1 MGFSVSFGR
10 DTGFELSWN
19 EVTGAIGDSVTVL
32 PLVVAVAVLTDLSLA
47 VMLVWF
53 GVFQVVWGLH
63 YGVPVSVEPMKAVA
77 ALVVAGGITTGE
89 LLVAG
94 LLLAGVLLVVG
105 RTGALERFGR
115 HIGSPVVRG
124 VQLGVALVL
133 LWTGMDL
140 AGGDLRLA
148 AVAVGVAVAVTAVG
162 YWNASA
168 LAVLLLGGVVAA
180 LSTGLPSPAL
190 PTTDGLVLF
199 GPEDLTVPAVEAAVA
214 QLAMTLGNAALAT
227 SVLLADYFDRDVSAD
242 QLTTSMG
249 LMNLVAIPFG
259 ALPMCHGSGGVAG
272 KYAFGARTAGAN
284 VVLGLG
290 YVLVAL
296 FAVGLVAAYPL
307 SMLGAILTLVAL
319 QLGRTSLRKAEPDDY
334 LLVVGVGVCGL
345 VVNLGVAFVAGV
357 ALYTVRQYAG

>member
-1 MGFSVSFGR
+1 MGISVPLSANSEV
-10 DTGFELSWN
+10 ELSRR
-19 EVTGAIGDSVTVL
+19 EATGAIGDSVTVL
-32 PLVVAVAVLTDLSLA
+32 PIVVAVAVLTDLSLA

-77 ALVVAGGITTGE
+77 ALVVAGGLTTGE

-105 RTGALERFGR
+105 WTGSLARVGR
-115 HIGSPVVRG
+115 YVGSPVVRG
-124 VQLGVALVL
+124 VQFGVALML
-133 LWTGMDL
+133 LRTGVDL

-148 AVAVGVAVAVTAVG
+148 AVAVGVAAAVTAAG
-162 YWNASA
+162 HRDASG
-168 LAVLLLGGVVAA
+168 LAVLLVGGAVAA
-180 LSTGLPSPAL
+180 SSVGLPSPAL
-190 PTTDGLVLF
+190 PPADGLVGF
-199 GPEDLTVPAVEAAVA
+199 GPGDLTAPAVEAAAA

-249 LMNLVAIPFG
+249 LMNLVAVPFG

-284 VVLGLG
+284 VVLGVG

-307 SMLGAILTLVAL
+307 PMLGAVLALVAL
-319 QLGRTSLRKAEPDDY
+319 QLGRTSLRQADPGDY
-334 LLVVGVGVCGL
+334 LLVAGVGVCGL

-357 ALYTVRQYAG
+357 ALSSLRQYAG